1 MKYCTIFILL
11 FLLYISSCEKNT
23 DKNVFETEAKMDQF
37 SNQDIQKLLNKKIFF
52 GHMSVGYNII
62 DGLNDIIREDPRFF
76 GFSIFEIT
84 DGVNILDPGFYH
96 QRNGKNGFPTS
107 KCDAFKNFLIND
119 NIGTQFD
126 IVFFKFCYVDL
137 NENSDVKEILEIY
150 INTLEE
156 VSKKFPNLK
165 IIPVTVPLKAHNF
178 TLKQRIKNCE
188 AQKVLR

>member
-62 DGLNDIIREDPRFF
+62 DGLNDIIREDARFF

-84 DGVNILDPGFYH
+84 DGVNILD
-96 QRNGKNGFPTS
+96 S
-107 KCDAFKNFLIND
+107 
-119 NIGTQFD
+119 
-126 IVFFKFCYVDL
+126 V
-137 NENSDVKEILEIY
+137 ILLQ
-150 INTLEE
+150 N
-156 VSKKFPNLK
+156 VMRLK
-165 IIPVTVPLKAHNF
+165 IICLIIILALNLT
-178 TLKQRIKNCE
+178 
-188 AQKVLR
+188 